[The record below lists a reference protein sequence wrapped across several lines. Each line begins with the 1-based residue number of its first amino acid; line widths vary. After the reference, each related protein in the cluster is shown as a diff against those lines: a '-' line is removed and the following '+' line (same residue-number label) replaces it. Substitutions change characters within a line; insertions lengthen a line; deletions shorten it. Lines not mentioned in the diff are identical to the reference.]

1 MTTWVRVDCDVPT
14 DERLLCTGHAL
25 YWPAILIR
33 AKKGAGHLTAL
44 AANPAQLAHLWGS
57 TVEAWS
63 AAIEH
68 FVRVGMLTPRAD
80 GDGYDVEDWRRT
92 QVDPTNA
99 ERQKRHRQASK
110 GEGVTEPTVTVPLRV
125 TESAV
130 MEPLPVTLRAV
141 TTVQDKTRQDR
152 TQVAA
157 DAAPPRTQGRAHE
170 AAAAAPPL
178 PDGLAAALE
187 RWRLA
192 LRGRSGA
199 APLVVGSLDAE
210 AIMAAVTE
218 RGAEYVTRC
227 IDRAAEVAGGGG
239 PSLALLGRI
248 IAEGIH
254 DKDRPVRAP
263 SGGRSA
269 PTKSKS
275 VNAAWANVPES
286 AEEGER
292 W

>member
-33 AKKGAGHLTAL
+33 AKARAGHLTAL

-68 FVRVGMLTPRAD
+68 FVRVGMLTPRED

-110 GEGVTEPTVTVPLRV
+110 GDGVTHDSVTVPLRV
-125 TESAV
+125 TESTV
-130 MEPLPVTLRAV
+130 IEPLPVTLRAV
-141 TTVQDKTRQDR
+141 TTVQDKTRQDI
-152 TQVAA
+152 QVAA
-157 DAAPPRTQGRAHE
+157 DAASPRARAHE
-170 AAAAAPPL
+170 AAAAAPP

-227 IDRAAEVAGGGG
+227 IDRAAEVAGGSG

-248 IAEGIH
+248 IADGIH
-254 DKDRPVRAP
+254 DNTRPVRAP

-269 PTKSKS
+269 PAKSRS
-275 VNAAWANVPES
+275 VNAAWANVQEPS
-286 AEEGER
+286 EEGER

>member
-1 MTTWVRVDCDVPT
+1 VTTWVRVDCDVPT

-25 YWPAILIR
+25 YWPAILTR
-33 AKKGAGHLTAL
+33 AKARAGHLTAL

-68 FVRVGMLTPRAD
+68 FVRVGMLTPRED
-80 GDGYDVEDWRRT
+80 GDGYEVEDWRRT

-99 ERQKRHRQASK
+99 ERQKRHRQATK
-110 GEGVTEPTVTVPLRV
+110 GEGVTHDSVTVPLRV
-125 TESAV
+125 TEPTV

-141 TTVQDKTRQDR
+141 TTVQDSTRQDI
-152 TQVAA
+152 QVAA
-157 DAAPPRTQGRAHE
+157 DAASPRARAHE
-170 AAAAAPPL
+170 AAATAPP

-254 DKDRPVRAP
+254 DSTRPARAP
-263 SGGRSA
+263 SGGRGA
-269 PTKSKS
+269 PAKSKS
-275 VNAAWANVPES
+275 VNAAWATVQEHS
-286 AEEGER
+286 EEGER

>member
-57 TVEAWS
+57 TVDAWS

-68 FVRVGMLTPRAD
+68 FIRVGMLTPRAD

-110 GEGVTEPTVTVPLRV
+110 GDGVTHDSVTVPLRV

-141 TTVQDKTRQDR
+141 TTVQDSTRQDI
-152 TQVAA
+152 QVAA
-157 DAAPPRTQGRAHE
+157 DAAPTRTQGRAHE
-170 AAAAAPPL
+170 AAAAPP

-210 AIMAAVTE
+210 AIMAAVNE

-227 IDRAAEVAGGGG
+227 IDRAAEVAGGSG

-248 IAEGIH
+248 VAEGIH
-254 DKDRPVRAP
+254 DNTRPVRAP
-263 SGGRSA
+263 SGGRGA
-269 PTKSKS
+269 PARGKS

>member
-33 AKKGAGHLTAL
+33 AKARAGHLTAL

-57 TVEAWS
+57 TVDAWS

-68 FVRVGMLTPRAD
+68 FVRVGMLTPRED
-80 GDGYDVEDWRRT
+80 GDGYDVEEWRRT

-99 ERQKRHRQASK
+99 ERQKRHRQAAK
-110 GEGVTEPTVTVPLRV
+110 GEGVTQDSVTVPLRV
-125 TESAV
+125 TESNV
-130 MEPLPVTLRAV
+130 MEPLPVTLHAV
-141 TTVQDKTRQDR
+141 TTVHDSTRQDI
-152 TQVAA
+152 Q
-157 DAAPPRTQGRAHE
+157 DAAATRARAHE
-170 AAAAAPPL
+170 AAATAPP

-210 AIMAAVTE
+210 AIMAAVSE

-227 IDRAAEVAGGGG
+227 IDRAAECAGGGG
-239 PSLALLGRI
+239 PSLSLLKRI
-248 IAEGIH
+248 IAEGVH
-254 DKDRPVRAP
+254 DGPRPTNGA
-263 SGGRSA
+263 
-269 PTKSKS
+269 KSSKAKGDNRR
-275 VNAAWANVPES
+275 VNGSWAGVPGDEF
-286 AEEGER
+286 
-292 W
+292 

>member
-1 MTTWVRVDCDVPT
+1 VSWVRLDVETPA
-14 DERLLCTGHAL
+14 DGRLAGTGHAWA
-25 YWPAILIR
+25 WPAVVAR
-33 AKKGAGHLTAL
+33 AKRGNGRI
-44 AANPAQLAHLWGS
+44 PA
-57 TVEAWS
+57 
-63 AAIEH
+63 
-68 FVRVGMLTPRAD
+68 RDLTPRLMAWLWGPSEDAWTAALAHFVDAGLLVLEGDAYVLPGWASYQAD
-80 GDGYDVEDWRRT
+80 PGAAG
-92 QVDPTNA
+92 
-99 ERQKRHRQASK
+99 RQRSARHGVSR
-110 GEGVTEPTVTVPLRV
+110 GVTVTSRDSDDV
-125 TESAV
+125 TGGHEAS
-130 MEPLPVTLRAV
+130 RAV
-141 TTVQDKTRQDR
+141 TTDRTGQDR
-152 TQVAA
+152 TVQDIQVAA
-157 DAAPPRTQGRAHE
+157 EAAPPRARAHE
-170 AAAAAPPL
+170 AAAATAPP

-269 PTKSKS
+269 PARGKS
-275 VNAAWANVPES
+275 VNAAWATVQES
-286 AEEGER
+286 SEESER

>member
-1 MTTWVRVDCDVPT
+1 MSWVRVDCDVPT

-33 AKKGAGHLTAL
+33 AKARAGHLTAL

-68 FVRVGMLTPRAD
+68 FVRVRMLTPRED
-80 GDGYDVEDWRRT
+80 GDGYEVEEWRRT

-99 ERQKRHRQASK
+99 ERQKRHRKAAK
-110 GEGVTEPTVTVPLRV
+110 GEGVTQDSVMEPLRVTGTTVMEPLRV
-125 TESAV
+125 TES
-130 MEPLPVTLRAV
+130 TV
-141 TTVQDKTRQDR
+141 TTVQDKTGQDR

-157 DAAPPRTQGRAHE
+157 DAAPTRTQGRAHE
-170 AAAAAPPL
+170 AAAATTPAPE
-178 PDGLAAALE
+178 GLAGCLE
-187 RWRLA
+187 AWRLA
-192 LRGRSGA
+192 LRSARGSAPMMVGA
-199 APLVVGSLDAE
+199 LDADSIQRHVE
-210 AIMAAVTE
+210 AK
-218 RGAEYVTRC
+218 GAPHVLAC
-227 IDRAAEVAGGGG
+227 IQRAAEVAGGSG

-248 IAEGIH
+248 VAEGIH
-254 DKDRPVRAP
+254 DSTRPVRAP

-269 PTKSKS
+269 PAKSKS
-275 VNAAWANVPES
+275 VNAAWATVQEQGK
-286 AEEGER
+286 EGEV

>member
-1 MTTWVRVDCDVPT
+1 VDCDVPT

>member
-1 MTTWVRVDCDVPT
+1 MSWVRVDCDVPT

-33 AKKGAGHLTAL
+33 AKARAGHLTAL
-44 AANPAQLAHLWGS
+44 AASPVQLAHLWGS

-63 AAIEH
+63 AAIDH
-68 FVRVGMLTPRAD
+68 FVCVGMLTPRED
-80 GDGYDVEDWRRT
+80 GDGYDVEEWRRT

-99 ERQKRHRQASK
+99 ERQKRHRQAAK
-110 GEGVTEPTVTVPLRV
+110 GEGVTQDSVTAPLRV
-125 TESAV
+125 TEPAV
-130 MEPLPVTLRAV
+130 MVPLPVTLPAV
-141 TTVQDKTRQDR
+141 TTVHDMTGHTGQDIR
-152 TQVAA
+152 
-157 DAAPPRTQGRAHE
+157 DAAAPRARAHE
-170 AAAAAPPL
+170 AAATAPP

-218 RGAEYVTRC
+218 RGAEYVSRC
-227 IDRAAEVAGGGG
+227 IDRAAECAGGGG
-239 PSLALLGRI
+239 PSLSLLKRI
-248 IAEGIH
+248 IAEGVH
-254 DKDRPVRAP
+254 DGPRATN
-263 SGGRSA
+263 GA
-269 PTKSKS
+269 KSSKAKS
-275 VNAAWANVPES
+275 DNLRVNDSWKGVP
-286 AEEGER
+286 ATEG

>member
-1 MTTWVRVDCDVPT
+1 MAWLWGPSEDAWT
-14 DERLLCTGHAL
+14 A
-25 YWPAILIR
+25 
-33 AKKGAGHLTAL
+33 AL
-44 AANPAQLAHLWGS
+44 A
-57 TVEAWS
+57 
-63 AAIEH
+63 H
-68 FVRVGMLTPRAD
+68 FVDAGLLVLD
-80 GDGYDVEDWRRT
+80 GDAYILPGWASY
-92 QVDPTNA
+92 QADPGA
-99 ERQKRHRQASK
+99 AGRQRSARHGVSR
-110 GEGVTEPTVTVPLRV
+110 GVTVASRDSGDVTG
-125 TESAV
+125 SHGAS
-130 MEPLPVTLRAV
+130 RAV
-141 TTVQDKTRQDR
+141 TPDR
-152 TQVAA
+152 TEHTGQDIQDIQVAA
-157 DAAPPRTQGRAHE
+157 DAAPPRARAHE
-170 AAAAAPPL
+170 AAAAAPP

-227 IDRAAEVAGGGG
+227 IDRAAEVAGGSG

-269 PTKSKS
+269 PAKSRS
-275 VNAAWANVPES
+275 VNAAWANVSES
-286 AEEGER
+286 SEESER

>member
-33 AKKGAGHLTAL
+33 AKARAGHLTAL
-44 AANPAQLAHLWGS
+44 AASPAQLAHLWGS
-57 TVEAWS
+57 TVDAWS

-68 FVRVGMLTPRAD
+68 FVRVGMLTPRED
-80 GDGYDVEDWRRT
+80 GDGYDVEEWRRT

-110 GEGVTEPTVTVPLRV
+110 GEGVTQDSVTVPLRV
-125 TESAV
+125 TEPTV
-130 MEPLPVTLRAV
+130 MAPLPVTLHPV
-141 TTVQDKTRQDR
+141 TTVHDSTRQDIQDR
-152 TQVAA
+152 
-157 DAAPPRTQGRAHE
+157 DAAAPRARAHE
-170 AAAAAPPL
+170 AAATAPP
-178 PDGLAAALE
+178 PDGLAATLE

-210 AIMAAVTE
+210 AIMAAVSE

-239 PSLALLGRI
+239 PSLSLLRRI
-248 IAEGIH
+248 IAEGVH
-254 DKDRPVRAP
+254 DGPRATN
-263 SGGRSA
+263 GAKSA
-269 PTKSKS
+269 KKQDDSLH
-275 VNAAWANVPES
+275 VNASWAGVPGDEF
-286 AEEGER
+286 
-292 W
+292 

>member
-25 YWPAILIR
+25 YWPAILTR
-33 AKKGAGHLTAL
+33 AKARAGHLTAL

-68 FVRVGMLTPRAD
+68 FVRVGMLTTRED

-110 GEGVTEPTVTVPLRV
+110 GEGVTHDSVTVPLRV
-125 TESAV
+125 TESTV
-130 MEPLPVTLRAV
+130 IEPLPVTLRAV
-141 TTVQDKTRQDR
+141 TTVHDSTRQDI
-152 TQVAA
+152 QVAA

-170 AAAAAPPL
+170 AAAATTPAPE
-178 PDGLAAALE
+178 GLSGCLE
-187 RWRLA
+187 AWRLA
-192 LRGRSGA
+192 LRSARGSAPMMVGA
-199 APLVVGSLDAE
+199 LDAD
-210 AIMAAVTE
+210 AIQRHVADK
-218 RGAEYVTRC
+218 GAPHVLAC
-227 IDRAAEVAGGGG
+227 IQRAAEVAGGSG

-248 IAEGIH
+248 VTEGIH
-254 DKDRPVRAP
+254 DTARPVRAP

-269 PTKSKS
+269 PARGKS
-275 VNAAWANVPES
+275 VNAAWATVQES
-286 AEEGER
+286 SEEGER

>member
-1 MTTWVRVDCDVPT
+1 MSWVRIDCDVPM
-14 DERLLCTGHAL
+14 DGRLCASGHAWA
-25 YWPAILIR
+25 WPAVVAR
-33 AKKGAGHLTAL
+33 AKAGDGRIKMRECTARIM
-44 AANPAQLAHLWGS
+44 AYLWGPS
-57 TVEAWS
+57 MELWEMALSHFLDSGLLVE
-63 AAIEH
+63 
-68 FVRVGMLTPRAD
+68 D
-80 GDGYDVEDWRRT
+80 GDAYVVAGWDEYQRDNT
-92 QVDPTNA
+92 GA
-99 ERQKRHRQASK
+99 ERQRKHRASR
-110 GEGVTEPTVTVPLRV
+110 RV
-125 TESAV
+125 TPSHAESRDV
-130 MEPLPVTLRAV
+130 TSSNGDVTLRHV
-141 TTVQDKTRQDR
+141 TSRDGHAYSTGHTVQDIQDI
-152 TQVAA
+152 QVAA

-170 AAAAAPPL
+170 AAAAAPP

-254 DKDRPVRAP
+254 DSARPVRAP
-263 SGGRSA
+263 SGGRGA
-269 PTKSKS
+269 PARGKS
-275 VNAAWANVPES
+275 VNAAWATVQEPS
-286 AEEGER
+286 EEGER

>member
-57 TVEAWS
+57 TVDAWS

-68 FVRVGMLTPRAD
+68 FIRVGMLTPRAD

-110 GEGVTEPTVTVPLRV
+110 GDGVTHDSVTVPLRV

-141 TTVQDKTRQDR
+141 TTVQDSTRQDI
-152 TQVAA
+152 QVAA
-157 DAAPPRTQGRAHE
+157 DAAPTRTQGRAHE
-170 AAAAAPPL
+170 AAAAPP

-210 AIMAAVTE
+210 AIMAAVNE

-227 IDRAAEVAGGGG
+227 IDRAAEVAGGSG

-248 IAEGIH
+248 VAEGIH
-254 DKDRPVRAP
+254 DNTRPVRAP
-263 SGGRSA
+263 SGGRGA
-269 PTKSKS
+269 PAKSRS

-286 AEEGER
+286 SEEGER

>member
-1 MTTWVRVDCDVPT
+1 VTTWVRVDCDVPT

-25 YWPAILIR
+25 YWPAILTR
-33 AKKGAGHLTAL
+33 AKARAGHLTAL
-44 AANPAQLAHLWGS
+44 AANPVQLAHLWGS
-57 TVEAWS
+57 TVDAWS

-68 FVRVGMLTPRAD
+68 FIRVGMLTRRED

-99 ERQKRHRQASK
+99 ERQKRHRQATK
-110 GEGVTEPTVTVPLRV
+110 GEAVTRDSVTVPLRV
-125 TESAV
+125 TEPTV
-130 MEPLPVTLRAV
+130 MEPLRVTLPAV
-141 TTVQDKTRQDR
+141 TTVQDSTRQDR

-170 AAAAAPPL
+170 AAATAPP

-210 AIMAAVTE
+210 AIMAAVNE

-227 IDRAAEVAGGGG
+227 IDRAAEVAGGSG

-248 IAEGIH
+248 VAEGIH
-254 DKDRPVRAP
+254 DSPRPVRAP

-269 PTKSKS
+269 PAGRKS
-275 VNAAWANVPES
+275 VNAAWANVQES
-286 AEEGER
+286 SEEGER

>member
-1 MTTWVRVDCDVPT
+1 MSWVRVDCDVPT

-33 AKKGAGHLTAL
+33 AKARAGHLTAL
-44 AANPAQLAHLWGS
+44 AASPVQLAHLWGS
-57 TVEAWS
+57 TVDAWS
-63 AAIEH
+63 AAIDH
-68 FVRVGMLTPRAD
+68 FVRVGMLTPRED
-80 GDGYDVEDWRRT
+80 GDGYDVEEWRRT

-110 GEGVTEPTVTVPLRV
+110 GEGVTQASVTVPLRV
-125 TESAV
+125 TESTV
-130 MEPLPVTLRAV
+130 MQPLPVTLHAV
-141 TTVQDKTRQDR
+141 TTVHDMTGHTGQDIR
-152 TQVAA
+152 
-157 DAAPPRTQGRAHE
+157 DAAATRARAHE
-170 AAAAAPPL
+170 AAATAPP

-210 AIMAAVTE
+210 AIMAAVSE

-239 PSLALLGRI
+239 PSLSLLKRI
-248 IAEGIH
+248 IAEGVH
-254 DKDRPVRAP
+254 DGPRATNGAK
-263 SGGRSA
+263 SGKAKGDPLR
-269 PTKSKS
+269 
-275 VNAAWANVPES
+275 VNDSWKGVP
-286 AEEGER
+286 ATEG

>member
-1 MTTWVRVDCDVPT
+1 
-14 DERLLCTGHAL
+14 
-25 YWPAILIR
+25 
-33 AKKGAGHLTAL
+33 
-44 AANPAQLAHLWGS
+44 
-57 TVEAWS
+57 
-63 AAIEH
+63 
-68 FVRVGMLTPRAD
+68 MLTPRED
-80 GDGYDVEDWRRT
+80 GDGYEVEEWRRT

-99 ERQKRHRQASK
+99 ERQRRHRQAAK
-110 GEGVTEPTVTVPLRV
+110 VEAVTHDSVTVPLRV

-141 TTVQDKTRQDR
+141 TTVHDSTRQDR

-157 DAAPPRTQGRAHE
+157 DAAPTRTQGRAHE
-170 AAAAAPPL
+170 AAATAPP
-178 PDGLAAALE
+178 PDGLSTALE

-254 DKDRPVRAP
+254 DSARPVRAP
-263 SGGRSA
+263 SGGRGSERRG
-269 PTKSKS
+269 KS
-275 VNAAWANVPES
+275 VNAAWATVEQGK
-286 AEEGER
+286 EGEA

>member
-1 MTTWVRVDCDVPT
+1 VTTWVRVDCDVPT

-33 AKKGAGHLTAL
+33 AKARAGHLTAL

-68 FVRVGMLTPRAD
+68 FVRVGMLTPRED

-110 GEGVTEPTVTVPLRV
+110 GDGVTHDSVTVPLRV
-125 TESAV
+125 TESTV
-130 MEPLPVTLRAV
+130 IEPLPVTLRAV
-141 TTVQDKTRQDR
+141 TTVQDKTRQDI
-152 TQVAA
+152 QVAA
-157 DAAPPRTQGRAHE
+157 DAASPRARAHE
-170 AAAAAPPL
+170 AAAAAPP

-227 IDRAAEVAGGGG
+227 IDRAAEVAGGSG

-248 IAEGIH
+248 IADGIH
-254 DKDRPVRAP
+254 DNTRPVRAP

-269 PTKSKS
+269 PAKSRS
-275 VNAAWANVPES
+275 VNAAWANVQEPS
-286 AEEGER
+286 EEGER

>member
-1 MTTWVRVDCDVPT
+1 M
-14 DERLLCTGHAL
+14 A
-25 YWPAILIR
+25 Y
-33 AKKGAGHLTAL
+33 
-44 AANPAQLAHLWGS
+44 LWGPS
-57 TVEAWS
+57 MELWEMALSHFIDAGLLVE
-63 AAIEH
+63 
-68 FVRVGMLTPRAD
+68 D
-80 GDGYDVEDWRRT
+80 GDAYVVAGWDEYQRDNT
-92 QVDPTNA
+92 GA
-99 ERQKRHRQASK
+99 ERQRKHRASR
-110 GEGVTEPTVTVPLRV
+110 RV
-125 TESAV
+125 TPSHAESRDV
-130 MEPLPVTLRAV
+130 TPSNGDVTLRHV
-141 TTVQDKTRQDR
+141 TSRDGHAYSTGHTVQDIQDI
-152 TQVAA
+152 QVAA
-157 DAAPPRTQGRAHE
+157 EAAPPRARAHE
-170 AAAAAPPL
+170 AAAAAAPP

-248 IAEGIH
+248 VAEGIH
-254 DKDRPVRAP
+254 DSTRPARAP

-269 PTKSKS
+269 PARGKS
-275 VNAAWANVPES
+275 VNAAWATVQES
-286 AEEGER
+286 SEEGER